1 MAIKYNVIEKTNPR
15 DPSAP
20 KKFYASSFITGKAD
34 IDNLTK
40 RIEKISTVSGADIRA
55 VLYAI
60 VDVVP
65 DILREG
71 NSVTMGN
78 LGAFRVSLSST
89 PSDTAEDVT
98 SSSIKSAR
106 IIFRPGREFKDML
119 KTLQYEKA

>member
-1 MAIKYNVIEKTNPR
+1 MAIKYNVIEKSNPR

-34 IDNLTK
+34 IDTLTK
-40 RIEKISTVSGADIRA
+40 YIEQISTVSGADIRA

-65 DILREG
+65 NILRDG

-89 PSDTAEDVT
+89 PSDTADEVG
-98 SSSIKSAR
+98 SKNIKGAR
-106 IIFRPGREFKDML
+106 IIFTPGKEFKSML
-119 KTLQYEKA
+119 NNLTYKKA